1 MAGRWI
7 VQSLPSLIN
16 SDTNPPQ
23 FFVINSRGRHFS
35 NYEEATAECDKLNA
49 EEEAAEKLWAGV
61 AALRKR
67 LEETR
72 AECQE
77 QADEASKDNDR
88 ASYKFHLGMAEG
100 VKLASILL
108 SDVLKPSSVEG
119 PVWISVGE
127 RLPQIG
133 TLVLIWTESHVYTA
147 VRFSDRKGRSGQP
160 LWNER
165 DDYGVT
171 HWMEL
176 PKGPEA

>member
-49 EEEAAEKLWAGV
+49 EEAAAEKLR
-61 AALRKR
+61 AA
-67 LEETR
+67 
-72 AECQE
+72 
-77 QADEASKDNDR
+77 S
-88 ASYKFHLGMAEG
+88 
-100 VKLASILL
+100 LASESR
-108 SDVLKPSSVEG
+108 SD
-119 PVWISVGE
+119 WISVTE
-127 RLPQIG
+127 RLPEASREVLVYGCQRNIAVAWTWKELQRNGNPPVMKWAWDEG
-133 TLVLIWTESHVYTA
+133 TLS
-147 VRFSDRKGRSGQP
+147 
-160 LWNER
+160 
-165 DDYGVT
+165 GVT